1 MTPLESRI
9 VDALQAAGGSIEYY
23 ALAEKLWPIAQH
35 PKAWR
40 GATKGGP
47 HGWAM
52 PLGRALNELHQSQ
65 IVHDGR
71 LSSRRTVRLLAS
83 ANLCAGAAPG
93 E

>member
-9 VDALQAAGGSIEYY
+9 VETLKTAGGRLEYY
-23 ALAEKLWPIAQH
+23 ALAEKLWPFAEN

-52 PLGRALNELHQSQ
+52 PMGRALNKLAQRK

-71 LSSRRTVRLLAS
+71 MASRRTIDLLEPAKLLA
-83 ANLCAGAAPG
+83 AAKSG